1 MLFIL
6 AQDEEMFGKKL
17 TKEKREINKDMKYSN
32 KQRARQKYERNINKT
47 QGKSKKVIETEIKNE
62 GFRSLLKLQWNESP
76 QAKQAMKCIARLNPM
91 VKLKIR

>member
-32 KQRARQKYERNINKT
+32 KQRERQKMLFCQPEK
-47 QGKSKKVIETEIKNE
+47 KSFPT
-62 GFRSLLKLQWNESP
+62 
-76 QAKQAMKCIARLNPM
+76 
-91 VKLKIR
+91 